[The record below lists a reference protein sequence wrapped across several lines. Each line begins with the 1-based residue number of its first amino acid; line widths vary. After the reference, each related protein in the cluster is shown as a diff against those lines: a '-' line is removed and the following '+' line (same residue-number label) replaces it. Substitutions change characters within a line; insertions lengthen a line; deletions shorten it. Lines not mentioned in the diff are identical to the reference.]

1 MDGRQETLRKKDK
14 DGDRKEIF
22 NVEERHRSP
31 AEVHADT
38 EHDSKENEKKLFGI
52 KVERTDIH
60 ELNIINSRHRCKSIF
75 DFVCHPCTSQLIR

>member
-31 AEVHADT
+31 TEVHADA
-38 EHDSKENEKKLFGI
+38 EHDRKQHEKELFGI

-60 ELNIINSRHRCKSIF
+60 ELNIINSSHRC
-75 DFVCHPCTSQLIR
+75 